1 MFSIIIF
8 AQTSFAS
15 YHRIILH
22 HSIRHHFASSIK
34 GEGKLLL
41 HPQMRLIYEA
51 KYVFAEKLWSK
62 ARQRERYCIS
72 NGRPQTRRRKGQYC
86 YFGNSIRYEFT
97 RPSAKGIFFMKCE
110 KKGKCFRLRLKKV
123 RTLISRYTNKYITR

>member
-22 HSIRHHFASSIK
+22 HNIMHHFTSSIK
-34 GEGKLLL
+34 GEEGKLLL

-51 KYVFAEKLWSK
+51 KYVFAEKLWNK
-62 ARQRERYCIS
+62 AWQRRRCHIF
-72 NGRPQTRRRKGQYC
+72 NDCPQTRQRRGKLF
-86 YFGNSIRYEFT
+86 YFGNGILQDLRQKRDFLYE
-97 RPSAKGIFFMKCE
+97 A
-110 KKGKCFRLRLKKV
+110 
-123 RTLISRYTNKYITR
+123 